1 MKPVVTETKVDK
13 LFDFK
18 DKVTL
23 ITGAGGVGEAFA
35 KGYCRQGAIVILL
48 DVFEKSCLALIDK
61 LDAEGL
67 AADYFVAD
75 VTDKSSVD
83 AVVGEIAEKY
93 GRIDILLHT
102 AGVTRNKRCTEFTSD
117 DIEFVL
123 DINLNGTIYM
133 NQAVATVMKEQGYGK
148 IVDIGSIGGLMSHMD
163 CSMPYEASKAAVH
176 QIVKTFANELSP
188 YNINV
193 NSIAP
198 YFIRTP
204 MVEQQSQ
211 EYKDASYALASLE
224 RWLEPEE
231 LLGAAYLLTSD
242 AGNAITGQILAVDGG
257 YSSIKSMYIMR

>member
-1 MKPVVTETKVDK
+1 MKPVCTETKVDL

-23 ITGAGGVGEAFA
+23 ITGAGGVGTAFA
-35 KGYCRQGAIVILL
+35 KGYARQGARVVLL
-48 DVFEKSCLALIDK
+48 DVFEKSCLGLAEKLK
-61 LDAEGL
+61 EEGLDA
-67 AADYFVAD
+67 DWFVAD
-75 VTDKSSVD
+75 VTDKAAVD
-83 AVVGEIAEKY
+83 AVVREIKDKY
-93 GRIDILLHT
+93 GCIDILLHT
-102 AGVTRNKRCTEFTSD
+102 AGVTRNKRCTEFTSE

-123 DINLNGTIYM
+123 DINLNGTIYI
-133 NQAVATVMKEQGYGK
+133 NQAVASVMKEQGYGK

-204 MVEQQSQ
+204 MVEHQSQ
-211 EYKDASYALASLE
+211 DYKDASIALASLG

-242 AGNAITGQILAVDGG
+242 AGNAITGQVIAVDGG
-257 YSSIKSMYIMR
+257 YSSIKSMYTMR